1 MLAGEALIK
10 APLPSQNDLLC
21 PLLACLAAWL
31 GLGDIGL
38 AWLGLAWL
46 ACLLASRGDQY
57 DSVVSIFVIDCKDP
71 GREPIA

>member
-1 MLAGEALIK
+1 MICCAR
-10 APLPSQNDLLC
+10 C
-21 PLLACLAAWL
+21 LLAWLL
-31 GLGDIGL
+31 GLAWVIL